1 MSRLHLII
9 IILFLGT
16 SVQAQSK
23 LGKYLDFAKKQY
35 DKGDYYY
42 ALEYYRK
49 AMDLDSQSVDIVWQY
64 AETLRAYK
72 DYRKAEYYY
81 KKVYSKEEARIYP
94 SSLLYVGLMEKMNGK
109 YDKALET
116 FKKAKKKY
124 YKDKKG
130 YLYRKAKQEIGST
143 VWAKGAILDTNDLI
157 VLSLPDAVNTKNA
170 EFGHLIIDGQLI
182 FSSLRADSISA
193 LEEVYGMEY
202 STSLYRSEYSDGAYK
217 PSERIEAL
225 FKAGLNN
232 GNGTL
237 SIDSSRYYFSRCA
250 DDGYN
255 YRCKIMVAY
264 YENGDW
270 SRVDSLGEVINQPG
284 ANTTMPSIA
293 KIEGEEFLIFASDKE
308 GGVGG
313 LDLFYSQI
321 INGNQFKKVQAI
333 RNLNSIDN
341 EVTPW
346 WDSKNNRLY
355 YSSQWENGFGGY
367 DVFYSNYTE
376 RGFSEPQNVGLPVN
390 SPAND
395 LYYFQHQDTAYV
407 STNRVG
413 VRYSKNT
420 TCCSDILA
428 LIPPAKEFPPTKEE
442 TLADLNK
449 RLPVTLYF
457 HNDRPNPDS
466 WDTTTTINYIDAYD
480 RYTSMLDKYK
490 KEYSKGLSS
499 NRGEEAKEEIES
511 FFIEYV
517 DKGVDDLQLFRDLL
531 LEELQN
537 GAKLNITIQGFAS
550 PLAKTDYNVN
560 LTKRRISS
568 LLNYLRA
575 YENGVFLPYLDGT
588 AANGG
593 QVVFSQIP
601 FGEYTAN
608 QLTSDNPNDVQHS
621 VYSRAAAIERKIEIQ
636 SVSYLD
642 DNRRL
647 PVEVTKSII
656 DLGFL
661 EPGEKANAK
670 FEIRN
675 VYDSL
680 VTVSLPYEVC
690 PFLEVK
696 MNETTIEP
704 GQKLSIQTT
713 FDSIDLM
720 GHIVRS
726 FKLRIK
732 GFEQFLE
739 FYISAEIKNE

>member
-1 MSRLHLII
+1 MPRLYLII
-9 IILFLGT
+9 LILFVGT
-16 SVQAQSK
+16 NVQAQSK
-23 LGKYLDFAKKQY
+23 LGKYLDFAKEQY

-42 ALEYYRK
+42 ALEYYQK
-49 AMDLDSQSVDIVWQY
+49 AMTLDSQSVDIVWQY
-64 AETLRAYK
+64 AETLKAYK

-81 KKVYSKEEARIYP
+81 KKVYEKEESRIYP
-94 SSLLYVGLMEKMNGK
+94 ASLLNVGLMEKMNGK
-109 YDKALET
+109 YDEALTT

-143 VWAKGAILDTNDLI
+143 VWAKSAIIDTADLRI
-157 VLSLPDAVNTKNA
+157 ESLPDAINTKNA
-170 EFGHLIIDGQLI
+170 EFGHMIIDGRFI

-193 LEEVYGMEY
+193 IEEVYGTEY
-202 STSLYRSEYSDGAYK
+202 STSLYSSEYKEGAYQ

-225 FKAGLNN
+225 YKSGLNS

-237 SIDSSRYYFSRCA
+237 SLDGTRYYFSKCA

-264 YENGDW
+264 YENGNW
-270 SRVDSLGEVINQPG
+270 SRVDSLGEVINEPG
-284 ANTTMPSIA
+284 ANTTMPCIA
-293 KIEGEEFLIFASDKE
+293 QLEGDEYLIFASDREE
-308 GGVGG
+308 GEGG
-313 LDLFYSQI
+313 LDLYFSQI
-321 INGNQFKKVQAI
+321 INGNQFKKV
-333 RNLNSIDN
+333 RPVRKLNTMDN

-346 WDSKNNRLY
+346 WDKDNSRLY
-355 YSSQWENGFGGY
+355 FSSSWENGFGGY
-367 DVFYSNYTE
+367 DVFYSEFTE
-376 RGFSEPQNVGLPVN
+376 RGFSEPVNVGLPVN
-390 SPAND
+390 SSAND
-395 LYYFQHQDTAYV
+395 LYYFLHKDTAYV
-407 STNRVG
+407 STNRIG
-413 VRYSKNT
+413 VRYSKNP

-428 LIPPAKEFPPTKEE
+428 LIPPAKEIPPTKQE

-466 WDTTTTINYIDAYD
+466 WDTTTNINYIDAYD
-480 RYTSMLDKYK
+480 RYTAMLDKYK
-490 KEYSKGLSS
+490 KEYAKGLS
-499 NRGEEAKEEIES
+499 NVKAEEAKEDIES

-517 DKGVDDLQLFRDLL
+517 DKGVADLQLFRDLL

-575 YENGVFLPYLDGT
+575 YQGGVFVPYMDGT

-593 QVVFSQIP
+593 QVIFSQVP

-608 QLTSDNPNDVQHS
+608 QLTSDNPNDVQNS

-642 DNRRL
+642 DNRKL
-647 PVEVTKSII
+647 PVEVVKNII
-656 DLGFL
+656 DIGYLKPS
-661 EPGEKANAK
+661 ETAEVE
-670 FEIRN
+670 FEIKN
-675 VYDSL
+675 IADSV
-680 VTVSLPYEVC
+680 VTLALPYEVC
-690 PFLEVK
+690 PCLEVQ
-696 MNETTIEP
+696 MSETQIQP
-704 GQKLSIQTT
+704 GQTLKIKAT
-713 FDSIDLM
+713 FDSAGLK
-720 GHIVRS
+720 GHTVRS
-726 FKLRIK
+726 FKLRIE
-732 GFEQFLE
+732 GFEQYLE
-739 FYISAEIKNE
+739 LYVSTEIKE